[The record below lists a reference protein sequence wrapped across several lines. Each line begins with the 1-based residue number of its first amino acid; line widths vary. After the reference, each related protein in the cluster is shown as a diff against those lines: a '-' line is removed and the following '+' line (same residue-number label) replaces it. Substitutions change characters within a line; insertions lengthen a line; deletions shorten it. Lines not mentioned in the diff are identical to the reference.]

1 MHSEFQNIIDKWTA
15 NQTIEVKIIT
25 LFEKVRDIPY
35 GNIGSRKPLDVYSQN
50 KGTCSGKH
58 ELLKALYKTLGIQ
71 VKDFIIMHNFNELHI
86 KYPTNIQ
93 QILEKTNII
102 DPHNFIKIKINN
114 KWCTVDV
121 TWDKAL
127 KKHGFLVNENWNG
140 KSNMKISVTK
150 GGKIH
155 ETEKSIIL
163 KEKLLKNMPE
173 ELQKERE
180 IFLEKL
186 TIWLDILRRKDTI

>member
-1 MHSEFQNIIDKWTA
+1 MHSEFQNIIKKWTA
-15 NQTIEVKIIT
+15 NQSIEVKIIT

-35 GNIGSRKPLDVYSQN
+35 GDIGSRKPLDVYSQN

-58 ELLKALYKTLGIQ
+58 ELLKALYKTLGIS
-71 VKDFIIMHNFNELHI
+71 VKDFIIIHNFKKLPVN
-86 KYPTNIQ
+86 YPINIQ
-93 QILEKTNII
+93 QILEKTTII

-114 KWCTVDV
+114 KWYIVDV

-127 KKHGFLVNENWNG
+127 KKHGFPVNENWDG

-150 GGKIH
+150 GGEIY
-155 ETEKSIIL
+155 ETEKPIVL
-163 KEKLLKNMPE
+163 KEKLLKNMSE
-173 ELQKERE
+173 EFQKERK

-186 TIWLDILRRKDTI
+186 TIWLDILRRKNTI